1 MTTSLDAEAGAEFE
15 LLQPL
20 DGPLPCGPDLEYDP
34 DFVVLQ
40 ANVAPR
46 GDAQYGDFVDTAAP
60 VNWAEA
66 ERDCRA
72 LLARSKD
79 LRLLV
84 ILARCRARQAGAR
97 GLQDALALIDAMLRH
112 YADALNPVPLLDDEY
127 DPLIVSN
134 ALAALADPDGLVAD
148 VREISLPKGM
158 GAPLCI
164 RDVER
169 ALAKTRAKDALA
181 PEAVM
186 RMVSDLHDRR
196 DPHVAALAASAAA
209 LGRIQEW
216 SRTSL
221 GATAPDLRLLMQL
234 VEPFRSATPM
244 PAPAIPAP
252 AALAAQAPAD
262 DPGLPPDFAMAALAP
277 SFDAAPGAPTSP
289 AAPAVNRWDMLETLK
304 TARLWFEANEPS
316 SPISILIKQ
325 AERMVGRRYAE
336 LHRMVPAELL
346 EQWDAQQD

>member
-1 MTTSLDAEAGAEFE
+1 MKPTLDADPGPESA

-79 LRLLV
+79 LRLLIV
-84 ILARCRARQAGAR
+84 LARCRARQAGAA
-97 GLQDALALIDAMLRH
+97 GLHAALALLDAMLRR
-112 YADALNPVPLLDDEY
+112 YTDALNPVPLLDDEY
-127 DPLIVSN
+127 DPLIVAN

-148 VREISLPKGM
+148 VRDISLPKSM
-158 GAPLCI
+158 GTPLSI

-169 ALAKTRAKDALA
+169 ALAKTRAKDAMA

-196 DPHVAALAASAAA
+196 DPHVGALAASAAA

-216 SRTSL
+216 ARAAL
-221 GATAPDLRLLMQL
+221 GGTAPDLRMLMQL
-234 VEPFRSATPM
+234 LEPFRSAHPV
-244 PAPAIPAP
+244 PAP
-252 AALAAQAPAD
+252 AASPPAAQPAEAPVESDAQS
-262 DPGLPPDFAMAALAP
+262 PANAAPPPAP
-277 SFDAAPGAPTSP
+277 SFN
-289 AAPAVNRWDMLETLK
+289 AAPAAAAMNRWDMLETLK
-304 TARLWFEANEPS
+304 TARLWFETHEPS

-325 AERMVGRRYAE
+325 AERMVGRRYPE